1 MELELEPFSKVT
13 SIITPFNKA
22 NVDTDQIIPKQFL
35 KLITKSGFGKFLFY
49 DWRFDHDGK
58 PKNDF
63 VLNNSLYKNSQILV
77 TNENFGCG
85 SSREHAVWALKDF
98 GFNVII
104 SPSFADIFYSNCFKN
119 GVLPIILD
127 IEKIHKLLQF
137 EDEVELDLN
146 SQKITLGDES
156 INFEIDS
163 YRKIRLLKGLDDID
177 LTLKEDEKI
186 ATRYYTIKELS
197 LENQSISSVKV
208 GGLVKPNSINI
219 SESNRLEVWFYV
231 YQGEDSLQVYYNG
244 TRPDLFKDD
253 AEVVVAGKFDNN
265 LIMATELQT
274 KCASRYE
281 GDLKNTNTI

>member
-13 SIITPFNKA
+13 SIITPFDKA

-49 DWRFDHDGK
+49 DWRFDRDGK
-58 PKNDF
+58 PKDDF
-63 VLNNSLYKNSQILV
+63 VLNDSHYEDSQVLV

-127 IEKIHKLLQF
+127 IEKIHKLFQF

-156 INFEIDS
+156 MNFEIDS
-163 YRKIRLLKGLDDID
+163 YRKSKLLKGLDDID
-177 LTLKEDEKI
+177 FTLKEDEKI
-186 ATRYYTIKELS
+186 EKF
-197 LENQSISSVKV
+197 ENDSSIV
-208 GGLVKPNSINI
+208 SI
-219 SESNRLEVWFYV
+219 F
-231 YQGEDSLQVYYNG
+231 
-244 TRPDLFKDD
+244 
-253 AEVVVAGKFDNN
+253 
-265 LIMATELQT
+265 
-274 KCASRYE
+274 
-281 GDLKNTNTI
+281 

>member
-1 MELELEPFSKVT
+1 MKPFSKII
-13 SIITPFNKA
+13 SIITPFDKA

-49 DWRFDHDGK
+49 DWRFDHDGQ

-63 VLNNSLYKNSQILV
+63 VLNDSNYKDSQILI

-127 IEKIHKLLQF
+127 IEEIKKLFKIK
-137 EDEVELDLN
+137 DKIELDLN
-146 SQKITLGDES
+146 SQKITYGHKF

-163 YRKIRLLKGLDDID
+163 HRKIRLLEGLDDID

-186 ATRYYTIKELS
+186 KDFEKNSS
-197 LENQSISSVKV
+197 LASI
-208 GGLVKPNSINI
+208 
-219 SESNRLEVWFYV
+219 F
-231 YQGEDSLQVYYNG
+231 
-244 TRPDLFKDD
+244 
-253 AEVVVAGKFDNN
+253 
-265 LIMATELQT
+265 
-274 KCASRYE
+274 
-281 GDLKNTNTI
+281 

>member
-1 MELELEPFSKVT
+1 MELKLEPFSKVT
-13 SIITPFNKA
+13 SIITPFDKA

-63 VLNNSLYKNSQILV
+63 VLNNSLYENSQILV

-127 IEKIHKLLQF
+127 IEKIHKLLKF
-137 EDEVELDLN
+137 EDEIELDLN
-146 SQKITLGDES
+146 SQKITLSDES

-163 YRKIRLLKGLDDID
+163 YRKIRLLEGIDDID

-186 ATRYYTIKELS
+186 EKF
-197 LENQSISSVKV
+197 ENDSSIV
-208 GGLVKPNSINI
+208 SI
-219 SESNRLEVWFYV
+219 F
-231 YQGEDSLQVYYNG
+231 
-244 TRPDLFKDD
+244 
-253 AEVVVAGKFDNN
+253 
-265 LIMATELQT
+265 
-274 KCASRYE
+274 
-281 GDLKNTNTI
+281 

>member
-1 MELELEPFSKVT
+1 MEPFSKVA
-13 SIITPFNKA
+13 SIITPFDRA

-35 KLITKSGFGKFLFY
+35 KSITKSGFGKFLFY
-49 DWRFDHDGK
+49 DWRFDHNGK
-58 PKNDF
+58 PKDGF
-63 VLNNSLYKNSQILV
+63 VLNNSRYENSQILD

-137 EDEVELDLN
+137 EDEVELDLD
-146 SQKITLGDES
+146 SQKITLLDES

-163 YRKIRLLKGLDDID
+163 HRKIRLLKGLDEID

-186 ATRYYTIKELS
+186 EKF
-197 LENQSISSVKV
+197 ENDSSIV
-208 GGLVKPNSINI
+208 SI
-219 SESNRLEVWFYV
+219 F
-231 YQGEDSLQVYYNG
+231 
-244 TRPDLFKDD
+244 
-253 AEVVVAGKFDNN
+253 
-265 LIMATELQT
+265 
-274 KCASRYE
+274 
-281 GDLKNTNTI
+281 

>member
-1 MELELEPFSKVT
+1 MKPFTKII
-13 SIITPFNKA
+13 SIITPFDKA

-49 DWRFDHDGK
+49 DWRFDHNGQK
-58 PKNDF
+58 KNDF
-63 VLNNSLYKNSQILV
+63 ILNDSIYQDSQILV

-127 IEKIHKLLQF
+127 IEKIKKLLQF
-137 EDEVELDLN
+137 KDKIELDLD
-146 SQKITLGDES
+146 SQKITFGNES

-163 YRKIRLLKGLDDID
+163 HRKIRLLEGLDDID

-186 ATRYYTIKELS
+186 EYFEKNYSRI
-197 LENQSISSVKV
+197 SIF
-208 GGLVKPNSINI
+208 
-219 SESNRLEVWFYV
+219 E
-231 YQGEDSLQVYYNG
+231 
-244 TRPDLFKDD
+244 
-253 AEVVVAGKFDNN
+253 
-265 LIMATELQT
+265 
-274 KCASRYE
+274 
-281 GDLKNTNTI
+281 

>member
-1 MELELEPFSKVT
+1 MKPFTKII
-13 SIITPFNKA
+13 SIITPFDKA

-49 DWRFDHDGK
+49 DWRFNHNGQK
-58 PKNDF
+58 KNDF
-63 VLNNSLYKNSQILV
+63 ILNDSMYQDSQILV

-127 IEKIHKLLQF
+127 IEKIKKLLQF
-137 EDEVELDLN
+137 KDKIELDLD
-146 SQKITLGDES
+146 SQKIIFGDES

-163 YRKIRLLKGLDDID
+163 HRKIRLLEGLDDID

-186 ATRYYTIKELS
+186 EYFEKNFSRV
-197 LENQSISSVKV
+197 SIF
-208 GGLVKPNSINI
+208 
-219 SESNRLEVWFYV
+219 E
-231 YQGEDSLQVYYNG
+231 
-244 TRPDLFKDD
+244 
-253 AEVVVAGKFDNN
+253 
-265 LIMATELQT
+265 
-274 KCASRYE
+274 
-281 GDLKNTNTI
+281 

>member
-1 MELELEPFSKVT
+1 MELKLEPFSKVT
-13 SIITPFNKA
+13 SIITPFDKA

-137 EDEVELDLN
+137 KDEVELDLN
-146 SQKITLGDES
+146 SQKITIGDES
-156 INFEIDS
+156 IDFEIDS
-163 YRKIRLLKGLDDID
+163 YRKSKLLKGLDDID
-177 LTLKEDEKI
+177 FTLKEDEKI
-186 ATRYYTIKELS
+186 EKF
-197 LENQSISSVKV
+197 ENDSSII
-208 GGLVKPNSINI
+208 SI
-219 SESNRLEVWFYV
+219 F
-231 YQGEDSLQVYYNG
+231 
-244 TRPDLFKDD
+244 
-253 AEVVVAGKFDNN
+253 
-265 LIMATELQT
+265 
-274 KCASRYE
+274 
-281 GDLKNTNTI
+281 

>member
-1 MELELEPFSKVT
+1 MGLILKPFSKVT
-13 SIITPFNKA
+13 SIITPFDRA

-35 KLITKSGFGKFLFY
+35 KLITKSGFGRFLFY
-49 DWRFDHDGK
+49 DWRFNQDGK

-63 VLNNSLYKNSQILV
+63 VLNNARYENSQILV

-137 EDEVELDLN
+137 KDEVEIDLN
-146 SQKITLGDES
+146 SQRITMGDEL

-163 YRKIRLLKGLDDID
+163 HRKIRLLKGLDEID
-177 LTLKEDEKI
+177 LTLKEEEEIEKFENDSSII
-186 ATRYYTIKELS
+186 AI
-197 LENQSISSVKV
+197 
-208 GGLVKPNSINI
+208 
-219 SESNRLEVWFYV
+219 F
-231 YQGEDSLQVYYNG
+231 
-244 TRPDLFKDD
+244 
-253 AEVVVAGKFDNN
+253 
-265 LIMATELQT
+265 
-274 KCASRYE
+274 
-281 GDLKNTNTI
+281 

>member
-13 SIITPFNKA
+13 SIITPFDKA

-137 EDEVELDLN
+137 EDEIELDLN
-146 SQKITLGDES
+146 SQKITLGDEY

-163 YRKIRLLKGLDDID
+163 HRKVRLLEGLDEID

-186 ATRYYTIKELS
+186 
-197 LENQSISSVKV
+197 
-208 GGLVKPNSINI
+208 
-219 SESNRLEVWFYV
+219 
-231 YQGEDSLQVYYNG
+231 
-244 TRPDLFKDD
+244 
-253 AEVVVAGKFDNN
+253 GKFENDSS
-265 LIMATELQT
+265 IV
-274 KCASRYE
+274 S
-281 GDLKNTNTI
+281 IF

>member
-1 MELELEPFSKVT
+1 MEPFSKVT
-13 SIITPFNKA
+13 SIITPFDRA

-35 KLITKSGFGKFLFY
+35 KSITKSGFGRFLFY
-49 DWRFDHDGK
+49 DWRFDHNGK
-58 PKNDF
+58 PKDNF
-63 VLNNSLYKNSQILV
+63 VLNNSRYENSQILV

-137 EDEVELDLN
+137 EDKVELDLD
-146 SQKITLGDES
+146 SQKITLLDES

-163 YRKIRLLKGLDDID
+163 HRKIRLLKGLDEID

-186 ATRYYTIKELS
+186 ERF
-197 LENQSISSVKV
+197 ENDSSIV
-208 GGLVKPNSINI
+208 SI
-219 SESNRLEVWFYV
+219 F
-231 YQGEDSLQVYYNG
+231 
-244 TRPDLFKDD
+244 
-253 AEVVVAGKFDNN
+253 
-265 LIMATELQT
+265 
-274 KCASRYE
+274 
-281 GDLKNTNTI
+281 

>member
-13 SIITPFNKA
+13 SIITPFDKA

-49 DWRFDHDGK
+49 DWRFDRDGK
-58 PKNDF
+58 PKDDF
-63 VLNNSLYKNSQILV
+63 VLNDSHYEDSQVLV

-137 EDEVELDLN
+137 EDEIELDLN
-146 SQKITLGDES
+146 SQKITLGDEY

-163 YRKIRLLKGLDDID
+163 HRKVRLLEGLDEID

-186 ATRYYTIKELS
+186 
-197 LENQSISSVKV
+197 
-208 GGLVKPNSINI
+208 
-219 SESNRLEVWFYV
+219 
-231 YQGEDSLQVYYNG
+231 
-244 TRPDLFKDD
+244 
-253 AEVVVAGKFDNN
+253 GKFEKSCFFDS
-265 LIMATELQT
+265 E
-274 KCASRYE
+274 
-281 GDLKNTNTI
+281 